1 MKLLLKNISVNCNRD
16 AEAEEGKQNFKN
28 VKKSTRDSVQLF
40 VMDRENC
47 WVWFKGSLKGGGS
60 WKGGFTY
67 KKDENPG
74 VLIQNPAYV
83 QCRVP
88 DWRISTTEPLDKCKG
103 PEIPENPAWKIL

>member
-1 MKLLLKNISVNCNRD
+1 M
-16 AEAEEGKQNFKN
+16 E
-28 VKKSTRDSVQLF
+28 
-40 VMDRENC
+40 RENC
-47 WVWFKGSLKGGGS
+47 WVWFKGSIKEGGV

-88 DWRISTTEPLDKCKG
+88 NWRISTTEPLDKYKG
-103 PEIPENPAWKIL
+103 PKHWAVLAKVAVVLGIIIQFRDILTGTV